1 MSREAT
7 SVEAKVT
14 GLNLDDG
21 GVAWATIGYWEPVE
35 SKPGVGG
42 EPATAPQPREYYSI
56 SIRAASLPGVQ
67 LGDKVQ
73 VALYLK

>member
-1 MSREAT
+1 MSKEAT

-14 GLNLDDG
+14 GLTLDHN
-21 GVAWATIGYWEPVE
+21 GVAWAQISYYEPIE
-35 SKPGVGG
+35 NTEGG
-42 EPATAPQPREYYSI
+42 QGAPAVAPPTDYYSI
-56 SIRAASLPGVQ
+56 NIRASQLPGIQ